1 MILHVAGATLAA
13 LTCLV
18 VYLMAERPDG
28 WRANLHGVARLGVMA
43 GCMFSIA
50 RALAACAPPSWEQ
63 TLLVWALAALYA
75 SQIRVE
81 ALRQRGQA

>member
-1 MILHVAGATLAA
+1 
-13 LTCLV
+13 
-18 VYLMAERPDG
+18 
-28 WRANLHGVARLGVMA
+28 VMA

-50 RALAACAPPSWEQ
+50 RALAACAAPPWEQ
-63 TLLVWALAALYA
+63 TLLVWALAVLYA